1 MFHSSMYNAIITD
14 LPRRV
19 IVFIGVDGTVGGNDV
34 VLKML
39 RNKVSKDRIGKG
51 QWNYL
56 KENTF
61 AWCPS
66 FCSCYEVK

>member
-19 IVFIGVDGTVGGNDV
+19 IVFIGVDGTAGGNDV
-34 VLKML
+34 VSKTMGQ
-39 RNKVSKDRIGKG
+39 KVSIDRIGKE

-61 AWCPS
+61 VWCVCPAFS
-66 FCSCYEVK
+66 SC